1 MVAAST
7 AAMIDELKSSI
18 QDQLSIVTFKSIA
31 KRFNIPYDVSKKLL
45 SQYQQQEVRGDF
57 KRPIS
62 LSSNR
67 RTVSLTAVALAM
79 MTQKDTVDA
88 AFLLSGLSKDGKT
101 RVVRVVDASKLDES
115 KSALSRVDAVHVYA
129 LSPKG
134 VMVPENIVEVDL
146 VQNREALGTTLNADY
161 ASLGRVA
168 LVSAPEHRSAGA
180 ARRASTATAA
190 SPPKTQGTQK
200 TQETTKATNATKA
213 TKATKGTADTDDEPM
228 AEAKPVVETKA
239 KATAKEKEKE
249 KDEPKRKAAGGAT
262 EDANSKKKRVQMI
275 DSDSD
280 EDEPAQVK
288 TYINDKGEEVTE
300 IIAPEKAKPK
310 VKKAANPAKETKE
323 AKGAAKKPAAGG
335 KKKAPAGPKQKGIMG
350 FFKPKQ

>member
-31 KRFNIPYDVSKKLL
+31 KRFNIPYDVSKKLMSL
-45 SQYQQQEVRGDF
+45 YQQQEVRGDF
-57 KRPIS
+57 KPVS

-129 LSPKG
+129 LGPKG

-168 LVSAPEHRSAGA
+168 LVSAPERRSAGA

-200 TQETTKATNATKA
+200 PQETTKATNANKV

-239 KATAKEKEKE
+239 KATAKEM
-249 KDEPKRKAAGGAT
+249 DEPKRKAAGGAT

-310 VKKAANPAKETKE
+310 AKKAAKPEKEAKEAKE
-323 AKGAAKKPAAGG
+323 AKGTAAKKPAAGG
-335 KKKAPAGPKQKGIMG
+335 KNKAPVGPKQKGIMG